1 MLLGQY
7 RCASSDAAD
16 DGQAGFGRCGLEVG
30 NTYPREAPGVI
41 SMAPLRALEVLL
53 RGIGRLEAELL
64 SDLRAGWRITVVFRA
79 ALDEGEDFRLARR
92 QRSCRSLFFIQ

>member
-30 NTYPREAPGVI
+30 NTYPAGGAGRHLDGAFAGE
-41 SMAPLRALEVLL
+41 RLEVLL

-64 SDLRAGWRITVVFRA
+64 SDL
-79 ALDEGEDFRLARR
+79 ARVGG
-92 QRSCRSLFFIQ
+92 